1 MNTTPVVDP
10 SSLAVRVRVSS
21 AEEATESQLRRL
33 PSGQDG
39 VRGTR
44 LFQRMCLLVLLIVV
58 SAASFSAFYQKW
70 HFREQGAR
78 GTDLIA
84 EFDRMIDGTAHRPY
98 IYRQMFPDIANA
110 LTRVL
115 PVDAISRRVPQRAK
129 DRISVAFNL
138 TSKAYPAQYLIFY
151 IATYLFALFAAAALY
166 KVCTAASFAEPV
178 AVFAA
183 VVFML
188 LFPLFGV
195 KGGYFCDYPEL
206 FFMAVAVWMA
216 LKLDWWWI
224 IPVAALG
231 TWNKESFLLFMFTL
245 YPLFRRGHS
254 RLNSL
259 IGVGVLVAACIAV
272 YLPIRQHFAHN
283 AGGTVEWHLRDQ
295 IDFYVHPFKMD
306 TWVDRTYDLMFP
318 ALSAPIPTLM
328 LIWTVWRG
336 WRFLPV
342 WLRRHAQIAAAINIP
357 LFLLFCQPGEF
368 RDLSMLYVSFLFILA
383 FNLQEW
389 MNPANLQR
397 AASNA

>member
-151 IATYLFALFAAAALY
+151 IATYLFALFAAVGLY

-178 AVFAA
+178 GGVCGGCVHAA
-183 VVFML
+183 VSAVRGEGWIL
-188 LFPLFGV
+188 LRLSRIVLYGS
-195 KGGYFCDYPEL
+195 GC
-206 FFMAVAVWMA
+206 
-216 LKLDWWWI
+216 LDGAETRLVVDH
-224 IPVAALG
+224 PG
-231 TWNKESFLLFMFTL
+231 RGSWN
-245 YPLFRRGHS
+245 
-254 RLNSL
+254 
-259 IGVGVLVAACIAV
+259 
-272 YLPIRQHFAHN
+272 
-283 AGGTVEWHLRDQ
+283 VE
-295 IDFYVHPFKMD
+295 
-306 TWVDRTYDLMFP
+306 
-318 ALSAPIPTLM
+318 
-328 LIWTVWRG
+328 
-336 WRFLPV
+336 
-342 WLRRHAQIAAAINIP
+342 
-357 LFLLFCQPGEF
+357 
-368 RDLSMLYVSFLFILA
+368 
-383 FNLQEW
+383 
-389 MNPANLQR
+389 
-397 AASNA
+397 